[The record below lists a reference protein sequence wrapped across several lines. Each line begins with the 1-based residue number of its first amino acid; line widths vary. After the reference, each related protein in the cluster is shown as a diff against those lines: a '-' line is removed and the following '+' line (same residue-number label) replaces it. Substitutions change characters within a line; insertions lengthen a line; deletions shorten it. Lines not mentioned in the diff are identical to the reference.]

1 MDPGSP
7 WVPKVR
13 RQVRHLPFLYFIS
26 TALDSRP
33 GARGALLLRTA
44 PLGRFT
50 VPRPDLRRLREF
62 RPRVGAL
69 TLNVCTNEKHSGNK
83 APEFQEGS
91 PNLVPGTAP
100 VKPLFR
106 NPVFFLGFILALG
119 WFYFGFILAP
129 FWLHFGTRG
138 PGDPGGPRV
147 HLGPWRRSSFL
158 SRFLIDFGS
167 HVGSI

>member
-1 MDPGSP
+1 MTTFT
-7 WVPKVR
+7 
-13 RQVRHLPFLYFIS
+13 LP
-26 TALDSRP
+26 
-33 GARGALLLRTA
+33 A
-44 PLGRFT
+44 PLPGRIGGIADPPLTVLYKNPCHTFLGCLSGPVPETASSRGLFT
-50 VPRPDLRRLREF
+50 APRPDLRRLREF

-119 WFYFGFILAP
+119 WLYFGFMLAP
-129 FWLHFGTRG
+129 FWLHFGGRCFV
-138 PGDPGGPRV
+138 R
-147 HLGPWRRSSFL
+147 
-158 SRFLIDFGS
+158 
-167 HVGSI
+167 